1 MFSNGFTG
9 NLLDIASNHSR
20 ILVEPREI
28 IELLFFSQIQFRNC
42 FAILLYYVNIILLYH
57 YIIILFC
64 ERRCAKGP

>member
-28 IELLFFSQIQFRNC
+28 IELLFFFHKYNFGIV
-42 FAILLYYVNIILLYH
+42 LLYY
-57 YIIILFC
+57 
-64 ERRCAKGP
+64 